1 MGPRHDQ
8 KKAVK
13 AQGAM
18 QAHYRLAGSASIQQ
32 PLALAV
38 AAAIMLVVANATPLM
53 TLSVAGLHSSTT
65 IAGSAFQRWRQGYP
79 ATAGA
84 VLFCGVLAPAGFILF
99 ALAALLGAQRP
110 SAPQWLPALTRWAGT
125 LRIWAMPEVML
136 LALLVALT
144 KMAEAATVVPGTGMY
159 AAGAL
164 VVLSA
169 ALSQQFDPEKTS
181 ARPRK
186 PGSVQRTWALIVAAA
201 ICYVP
206 ANLLPVLNSS
216 TLVSAQSDTIMSGV
230 IFLFASGSWPL
241 GLIVL
246 IASVMIPLGKLASL
260 AYLLV
265 SVQRGSAAHCGDR
278 GRLLRIVDAIGR
290 WSMLDVFVVAF
301 VAALMQ
307 LQPLLSAQPGP
318 GVPFFAAV
326 VILTMLAARSFDP
339 RLIPDAARTPGAR
352 DV

>member
-1 MGPRHDQ
+1 MD
-8 KKAVK
+8 
-13 AQGAM
+13 
-18 QAHYRLAGSASIQQ
+18 AHYRFAGSDSLQ
-32 PLALAV
+32 PSLALAI
-38 AAAIMLVVANATPLM
+38 AAAIMLVVANTAPLM
-53 TLSVAGLHSSTT
+53 SLSVAGLHSSTT
-65 IAGSAFQRWRQGYP
+65 IAGGAFQMWRQGYR

-84 VLFCGVLAPAGFILF
+84 VLFCAVLAPAGFILF
-99 ALAALLGAQRP
+99 ALASLLGASRP
-110 SAPQWLPALTRWAGT
+110 SAPKWLPALTRWAGI
-125 LRIWAMPEVML
+125 LRHWAMPEVML

-144 KMAEAATVVPGTGMY
+144 KMAEAATVVPGIGMY

-169 ALSQQFDPEKTS
+169 ALSQRFDPEKAS
-181 ARPRK
+181 ATPRK

-246 IASVMIPLGKLASL
+246 VASVMIPLGKLASL

-278 GRLLRIVDAIGR
+278 GHLLRIVDAIGR

-339 RLIPDAARTPGAR
+339 RLIPDAARRPRAR

>member
-1 MGPRHDQ
+1 MH
-8 KKAVK
+8 AE
-13 AQGAM
+13 
-18 QAHYRLAGSASIQQ
+18 YRLAGSDSLQP
-32 PLALAV
+32 PLALAI
-38 AAAIMLVVANATPLM
+38 AAAIAFVVANTTPLM
-53 TLSVAGLHSSTT
+53 TLSVAGLDSATT
-65 IAGSAFQRWRQGYP
+65 IAGGALQMWRRGYP
-79 ATAGA
+79 ATGA
-84 VLFCGVLAPAGFILF
+84 AVFFCAVLAPAGFILF

-110 SAPQWLPALTRWAGT
+110 SAPRWLPALTRWAGI
-125 LRIWAMPEVML
+125 LRHWSMPEVML

-144 KMAEAATVVPGTGMY
+144 KMSQVATVVPGTGMY

-169 ALSQQFDPEKTS
+169 ALSQRVDPEKAS
-181 ARPRK
+181 ARPRR
-186 PGSVQRTWALIVAAA
+186 PGSIQRTWALIVAAA

-230 IFLFASGSWPL
+230 IFLFASGSWLL
-241 GLIVL
+241 GVIVL

-265 SVQRGSAAHCGDR
+265 SVQRGSAEHCGDR
-278 GRLLRIVDAIGR
+278 GRLLRLVDAIGR

-339 RLIPDAARTPGAR
+339 RLISDAAPQAR

>member
-1 MGPRHDQ
+1 MDARH
-8 KKAVK
+8 
-13 AQGAM
+13 
-18 QAHYRLAGSASIQQ
+18 RPAGSDSLQQ
-32 PLALAV
+32 PVALAI
-38 AAAIMLVVANATPLM
+38 AAAIVLMVANTAPLM
-53 TLSVAGLHSSTT
+53 TLSTAGLDSATT
-65 IAGSAFQRWRQGYP
+65 IAGGAYQMWRQGYR
-79 ATAGA
+79 ATAAA
-84 VLFCGVLAPAGFILF
+84 VLFCAVLAPAGFILF
-99 ALAALLGAQRP
+99 TLAALLGAQRP
-110 SAPQWLPALTRWAGT
+110 SAPKWLPALTRWAGT
-125 LRIWAMPEVML
+125 LRHWAMPEVML

-144 KMAEAATVVPGTGMY
+144 KMAGLATVVPGIGIY

-164 VVLSA
+164 VVLFA
-169 ALSQQFDPEKTS
+169 MLSQMFNPEEIHATPH
-181 ARPRK
+181 RR
-186 PGSVQRTWALIVAAA
+186 GSIQRTWALIIAAA

-206 ANLLPVLNSS
+206 ANLLPVLVSN
-216 TLVSAQSDTIMSGV
+216 TLVSSQSDTIMSGV
-230 IFLFASGSWPL
+230 IYLFASGTWPL

-265 SVQRGSAAHCGDR
+265 SVQRGSAEHCADR
-278 GRLLRIVDAIGR
+278 GRLLRLVDAIGR

-307 LQPLLSAQPGP
+307 LQPLLSARPGP

-339 RLIPDAARTPGAR
+339 RLISDAARKPQAG

>member
-1 MGPRHDQ
+1 MD
-8 KKAVK
+8 
-13 AQGAM
+13 
-18 QAHYRLAGSASIQQ
+18 AHYRFAGSGSLQ
-32 PLALAV
+32 PSLALAI
-38 AAAIMLVVANATPLM
+38 AAAIVFVVANTAPLM
-53 TLSVAGLHSSTT
+53 TLSAAGLDSATT
-65 IAGSAFQRWRQGYP
+65 IAGGAVQIWRQGYR
-79 ATAGA
+79 ATAAA
-84 VLFCGVLAPAGFILF
+84 VLFCSVLAPAGFILL
-99 ALAALLGAQRP
+99 ALASLLGASRP
-110 SAPQWLPALTRWAGT
+110 SAPKWLPALTRWAGH
-125 LRIWAMPEVML
+125 LRHWAMPEVML

-144 KMAEAATVVPGTGMY
+144 KMAGLATVIPGTGMY

-164 VVLSA
+164 VVLFA
-169 ALSQQFDPEKTS
+169 MLSQMFDPEEIP
-181 ARPRK
+181 ARPRQ
-186 PGSVQRTWALIVAAA
+186 PGSIERTWALIVAAA

-246 IASVMIPLGKLASL
+246 VASVMIPLGKLASL

-278 GRLLRIVDAIGR
+278 GHLLRIVDAIGR

-339 RLIPDAARTPGAR
+339 RLIPDAARRPRAR